1 MQSKRKNRG
10 VSKNGLIITCCVL
23 SVILIAQLVVVI
35 KMNIDQMVTAPSEP
49 SHVGNTQVALV
60 PGMMEEIVVY
70 AVDEREDAMYVTTSY
85 IDFTYPYAFSDLL
98 VIEPINQENFVGLQF
113 SLFMG
118 KKEPVYTLW
127 INRDQGMF
135 AGVLKQGNKK
145 YRVTIEMYNPREDLD
160 ETQVPTFYA
169 VQETLNDVLQSM
181 GASGDFVYT
190 VGGEG

>member
-1 MQSKRKNRG
+1 M
-10 VSKNGLIITCCVL
+10 
-23 SVILIAQLVVVI
+23 
-35 KMNIDQMVTAPSEP
+35 
-49 SHVGNTQVALV
+49 
-60 PGMMEEIVVY
+60 
-70 AVDEREDAMYVTTSY
+70 
-85 IDFTYPYAFSDLL
+85 
-98 VIEPINQENFVGLQF
+98 QF
-113 SLFMG
+113 SLSMG